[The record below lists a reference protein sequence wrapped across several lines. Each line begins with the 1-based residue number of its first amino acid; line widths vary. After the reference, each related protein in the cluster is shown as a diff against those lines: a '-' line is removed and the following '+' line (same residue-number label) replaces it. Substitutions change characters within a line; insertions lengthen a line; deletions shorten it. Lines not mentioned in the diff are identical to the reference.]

1 MPCLLVL
8 CESLGTVTRAAVV
21 ASHTTRHNC
30 EPVARRHTT
39 HRLVAVPTRAGS
51 GRRGRTSTPSTPRL
65 TIMTDRGRA
74 SLSRD
79 LAARGSRLRVSPPS
93 PRDQP
98 GRRGHARPVRRAGG
112 DQGDRA
118 EPPAAGG
125 RGPEPIVQG
134 CVFARR
140 LDESRREGDAFV
152 VYVCLSFVRWRLRA
166 SGTPASVQDEPCVR
180 CELAIALC
188 APLCTAPPP
197 LRVLPS
203 CGWTATTNLVVPRSS
218 AGMGWWCRRR
228 CDRMTPFSCRVVGST
243 KRAPV
248 VLLIEV
254 DRLSRQAQAALRRTM
269 EK

>member
-152 VYVCLSFVRWRLRA
+152 VYCMFVFRSCDGGCERPGRLRA
-166 SGTPASVQDEPCVR
+166 SRTSHACDASWPSRCARPFVR
-180 CELAIALC
+180 HRPLSAFFRLA
-188 APLCTAPPP
+188 
-197 LRVLPS
+197 
-203 CGWTATTNLVVPRSS
+203 
-218 AGMGWWCRRR
+218 AGQRQQIS
-228 CDRMTPFSCRVVGST
+228 SCRAVRRGWAGGVAGVVI
-243 KRAPV
+243 V
-248 VLLIEV
+248 
-254 DRLSRQAQAALRRTM
+254 
-269 EK
+269 